1 MRGREAIKAED
12 CAKFLKAIG
21 EEARL
26 KIIALLFRRGMSV
39 KELVKQLNLSQPLVS
54 HHLSVLRSAN
64 IVKSRKVGRKIFYSL
79 NPEFWREFEQ
89 GEEIDLGCCSL
100 RFRLP
105 TFVSWVEL
113 DEGKTESGGEKGGSP
128 SR

>member
-1 MRGREAIKAED
+1 MRRRGAVKAED

-26 KIIALLFRRGMSV
+26 KIIALLFRREMSV
-39 KELVKQLNLSQPLVS
+39 KELVKQLGLSQPLVS
-54 HHLSVLRSAN
+54 HHLSVLCSVN
-64 IVKSRKVGRKIFYSL
+64 IVNSRKVGRKIFYSL
-79 NPEFWREFEQ
+79 NPEFWRKFEQ

-105 TFVSWVEL
+105 TFVSWKEL
-113 DEGKTESGGEKGGSP
+113 DEGKTKAGEKKDSSP
-128 SR
+128 NW